1 MHWLFL
7 RYVSSS
13 SSLFITYTPIFN
25 YSLVTS
31 YFQQG
36 NTLKPTTSFIEEYPW
51 IHTRH
56 DARSPMLDVR
66 FLTEGMNRTNGLR
79 TSMILWTTSPTLTDS
94 LTMWLVL
101 RVIGDDNVILFSFIW
116 SVFEFN
122 RANKRLENRH
132 VTFLRTFN
140 WACVIF
146 KFCKET

>member
-13 SSLFITYTPIFN
+13 SSLFITHTPIFN

-56 DARSPMLDVR
+56 DARSPILDVR

-79 TSMILWTTSPTLTDS
+79 TSMILWATSPTLTDS
-94 LTMWLVL
+94 RLCDWYYELSVTTTSSCSP
-101 RVIGDDNVILFSFIW
+101 SFGLYSNLIARIEGW
-116 SVFEFN
+116 
-122 RANKRLENRH
+122 
-132 VTFLRTFN
+132 RT
-140 WACVIF
+140 AMSLSYIHSI
-146 KFCKET
+146 EHA

>member
-13 SSLFITYTPIFN
+13 SSLFITHTPIFN

-79 TSMILWTTSPTLTDS
+79 TSMILWATSPTLTDS
-94 LTMWLVL
+94 RLCDWYYELSVTTTSSCSP
-101 RVIGDDNVILFSFIW
+101 SFGLYSNLIARIEGW
-116 SVFEFN
+116 
-122 RANKRLENRH
+122 
-132 VTFLRTFN
+132 RT
-140 WACVIF
+140 AMSLSYIHSI
-146 KFCKET
+146 EHA